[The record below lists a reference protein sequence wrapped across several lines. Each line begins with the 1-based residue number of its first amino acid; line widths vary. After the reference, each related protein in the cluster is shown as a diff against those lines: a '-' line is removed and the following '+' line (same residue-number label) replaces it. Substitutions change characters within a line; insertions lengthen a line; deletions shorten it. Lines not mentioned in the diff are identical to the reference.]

1 MTRNNKIFL
10 ALTIGGTS
18 LAYLIYR
25 KIKNDSLYEELL
37 AQIGVGSNFKD
48 SDVWNSNFL
57 LMINNEGRNI
67 KKLSSSE
74 LNSYAERMRDAIS
87 GAGTDESSIYSV
99 LEAINSKY
107 EIAQLNQYYNQKYNG
122 SLKQALE
129 GDLNEKEMTK
139 ANNIILQKPRVIYNS

>member
-99 LEAINSKY
+99 LEALNSKY
-107 EIAQLNQYYNQKYNG
+107 EIAQLNQYYNQK
-122 SLKQALE
+122 
-129 GDLNEKEMTK
+129 
-139 ANNIILQKPRVIYNS
+139 I